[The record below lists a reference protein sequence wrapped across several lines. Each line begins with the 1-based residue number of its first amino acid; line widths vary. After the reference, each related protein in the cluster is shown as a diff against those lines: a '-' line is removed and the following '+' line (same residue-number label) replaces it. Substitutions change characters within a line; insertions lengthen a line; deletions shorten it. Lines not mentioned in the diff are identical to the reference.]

1 MVKTQ
6 RNNNRKKLNITRKI
20 GGAKSQFMNIV
31 DGANSKTKGAMT
43 NVGDAVSYVAPSK
56 EAVGSLALGTAAGVG
71 TAAAVGIATGATQ
84 IGALAATTFIAGSAP
99 YISVAAWL
107 APVGTSVGGVAGGG
121 GAAMIAAALPFA
133 GPIAAGVA
141 AGLLLAYTTYSVARK
156 NRIKKRVKHFLKKEM
171 LHALDKMNEKSKQ
184 SKLSESK
191 YPPLKHYDKFEA
203 NVKQF
208 FIDYGVFDKLADIF
222 LSFQSSMLHFYPSEK
237 LMFPIQ
243 FKNVDKDSKETP
255 NDDLK
260 RIDLTQ
266 EPYVSYPVGSNF
278 TCFYDYLTTKDY
290 IYFTCD
296 QMKSGGKTS
305 FLRVKINSKRLTTK
319 STAEVISYFKKK
331 LSYIS
336 HTSGSKP
343 TSQDMFNLEHPEQ
356 QKNMGSQT
364 VSEEGNQTGGSYL
377 SDDDLS
383 DDGLSDDGLSD
394 DGLSDDD
401 LSDYENQMGGG
412 IFGNKDEHIKGI
424 EILKIP
430 EVDLLKMGDEDKKEV
445 AEYEKDI
452 VVEQLEINETSK
464 KILFKFD
471 KDGYIR
477 ENLLEDDIA
486 YTRIRKNDKIIGIF
500 VDGEPILDDTKKQK
514 INDKN
519 FNELN
524 EQLSKLTGTVQI
536 KIKRGLKE
544 VGTFD
549 DVPIT
554 EITITKDSSSN
565 KFSDLGIRI
574 NKIDKRINK
583 IDGFL
588 FGKDGVSIEEVKK
601 ESIAYEVGFRKGD
614 FILEVNGQKP
624 ESIEDFMRFYNEIP
638 EGKDAIFKVKHKAKY
653 TALQSTARGINYGTQ
668 SVAGFVVAPIIIT
681 GTAFFKLLNFTR
693 WKIIDIMT
701 VDDNNNKNYSRAI
714 SKENTIATEF
724 TKNVLVLMQFPPFVE
739 YIQTEV
745 KKFQTAYLDDFQS
758 KADSEDDA
766 YIEFEDKEAAA
777 KVAADVASEKEK
789 QEIATERKNMLAS
802 IDESLKKTDEQ
813 TAQIKADSEAKVANS
828 EARVA
833 EAEQKVKTLEE
844 TNKMLSDQTKKG
856 EQKADQSGGGL
867 FGPSMYSRGN
877 VIQSSKSKMFQG
889 LRTRKFSEGEKK
901 LFIEFVYYST
911 YAFYHVFS
919 KELRVRESEMQK
931 FFGDY
936 IDDLMDMFKRHFSTI
951 INSSSI
957 YISIARALAITFKKK
972 LDAAFKPSDK
982 HLVLTKIDQN
992 KESTLNETGAIEEE
1006 FKQDNLFS
1014 TDSFFNL
1021 KNKKIRDFI
1030 FKTYRNIKD
1039 LENAMDD
1046 AQLGNRQYKIASRLD
1061 YRFTVEILGKKPMQQ
1076 GRVESHQVRTAL
1088 NNIFSGNFGMFRNIL
1103 DDIDKAIDEFDGVS
1117 ITELQEKLQTRLPK
1131 LANLGRNGITFQ
1143 FDEGLLKMGG
1153 EQKDLIEQQ
1162 IAYKEEELNNLRKK
1176 QNTIRRIGVAED

>member
-6 RNNNRKKLNITRKI
+6 RNNNIKKLNVTRKI
-20 GGAKSQFMNIV
+20 GGAKSQFMKMVEGTNR
-31 DGANSKTKGAMT
+31 GTKGAMT
-43 NVGDAVSYVAPSK
+43 NIGDAVSYVAPSK
-56 EAVGSLALGTAAGVG
+56 EAVGSLALGTAVGVG
-71 TAAAVGIATGATQ
+71 TAAGVGVATGAT
-84 IGALAATTFIAGSAP
+84 ATTVMAATSFIAGTLP
-99 YISVAAWL
+99 YIQVAAWL
-107 APVGTSVGGVAGGG
+107 APVGTSVSGIAGGG

-243 FKNVDKDSKETP
+243 FKNVDKNSKETP

-319 STAEVISYFKKK
+319 STEEVIKYFKKK

-336 HTSGSKP
+336 HTSSSKP

-364 VSEEGNQTGGSYL
+364 VSEEGTQTGGSSF
-377 SDDDLS
+377 SDDDFS
-383 DDGLSDDGLSD
+383 DDGLSDDSLSD

-401 LSDYENQMGGG
+401 FSDDGLSDDENQMGGA
-412 IFGNKDEHIKGI
+412 IFGNKNERVEGI

-430 EVDLLKMGDEDKKEV
+430 EVDLLKMGDEEKKEV
-445 AEYEKDI
+445 AEFAKDI
-452 VVEQLEINETSK
+452 VVEEFEINDTSK
-464 KILFKFD
+464 KLLFKFN

-477 ENLLEDDIA
+477 ENLLENDIA
-486 YTRIRKNDKIIGIF
+486 YKKIRKNDKVVGIF
-500 VDGEPILDDTKKQK
+500 VDGEPILDDTKNQK

-519 FNELN
+519 FTEMN
-524 EQLSKLTGTVQI
+524 EQLSKLRGTVQI

-544 VGTFD
+544 VGTFQ

-554 EITITKDSSSN
+554 EIEITKGDENESFGIRAKSYSGEEKGIQLEDVTKDSVAFN
-565 KFSDLGIRI
+565 
-574 NKIDKRINK
+574 
-583 IDGFL
+583 
-588 FGKDGVSIEEVKK
+588 
-601 ESIAYEVGFRKGD
+601 AGFRKGD
-614 FILEVNGQKP
+614 IILQFNG
-624 ESIEDFMRFYNEIP
+624 NEIDTVDTFSQLFRNTP
-638 EGKDAIFKVKHKAKY
+638 MGNKIIIKVKHKAKY
-653 TALQSTARGINYGTQ
+653 TALESTARGVNYGVQT
-668 SVAGFVVAPIIIT
+668 VAGLAFAPIIIT

-701 VDDNNNKNYSRAI
+701 VDDNNNKNFTRAI

-745 KKFQTAYLDDFQS
+745 KKFQTAYLEDFQS

-766 YIEFEDKEAAA
+766 YIEFEDKEATA

-789 QEIATERKNMLAS
+789 QEMQEEKAQMLKEV
-802 IDESLKKTDEQ
+802 DEKLEKLEKSDAQ
-813 TAQIKADSEAKVANS
+813 TAQIKADSEAKVA
-828 EARVA
+828 EL
-833 EAEQKVKTLEE
+833 EQKLTTLEN
-844 TNKMLSDQTKKG
+844 TKSTQSDQT
-856 EQKADQSGGGL
+856 GGGL
-867 FGPSMYSRGN
+867 FGPSMRARGN
-877 VIQSSKSKMFQG
+877 VIKSSKSKMFQG

-936 IDDLMDMFKRHFSTI
+936 IDDLMDMFKNHFSTI

-972 LDAAFKPSDK
+972 LEAAFKPSDK

-1076 GRVESHQVRTAL
+1076 GRIESHQVRTAL
-1088 NNIFSGNFGMFRNIL
+1088 NNIFAGNFGMFRNIL

-1117 ITELQEKLQTRLPK
+1117 IMELQEKLQTRLPK
-1131 LANLGRNGITFQ
+1131 LANIGRNGITFQ

-1162 IAYKEEELNNLRKK
+1162 IAYKQQELDDLKKK
-1176 QNTIRRIGVAED
+1176 QTTIRRIGLLED

>member
-6 RNNNRKKLNITRKI
+6 RNNNIKKLNATRKI
-20 GGAKSQFMNIV
+20 GGAKSQFMKVVEGTNR
-31 DGANSKTKGAMT
+31 STKGAMT
-43 NVGDAVSYVAPSK
+43 NIGDAVSYVAPSK
-56 EAVGSLALGTAAGVG
+56 EAVGSLALGTTAAVGTAAGVG
-71 TAAAVGIATGATQ
+71 MATTVAATGLTATISATSFLGNIAPIAAA
-84 IGALAATTFIAGSAP
+84 
-99 YISVAAWL
+99 ISWL
-107 APVGTSVGGVAGGG
+107 APGGVGGTAL
-121 GAAMIAAALPFA
+121 AAALPWA
-133 GPIAAGVA
+133 GPIGAGVA

-184 SKLSESK
+184 SKLSDTK

-222 LSFQSSMLHFYPSEK
+222 LSFQSNMLHFYPSEK

-243 FKNVDKDSKETP
+243 FKSVDKNSKETP
-255 NDDLK
+255 NDGIK

-319 STAEVISYFKKK
+319 SAEEVIKYFKKK

-336 HTSGSKP
+336 HTSSSKP
-343 TSQDMFNLEHPEQ
+343 TSKDMFNLEHPEQ

-364 VSEEGNQTGGSYL
+364 VSEEGTQTGGSSFSDDDFSDDGL
-377 SDDDLS
+377 SDDGLS

-401 LSDYENQMGGG
+401 FSDDGLSDDENQMGGA
-412 IFGNKDEHIKGI
+412 IFGNSNKNERVEGI

-430 EVDLLKMGDEDKKEV
+430 DVDLLKMGDEEKKEV
-445 AEYEKDI
+445 AEYEKDV
-452 VVEQLEINETSK
+452 VVEKFEINETSK

-500 VDGEPILDDTKKQK
+500 VDGEPILDDTKKEK
-514 INDKN
+514 INKKN
-519 FNELN
+519 YTEMN
-524 EQLSKLTGTVQI
+524 EQLSKLRGTVQI

-544 VGTFD
+544 VGTFGD
-549 DVPIT
+549 IPIT
-554 EITITKDSSSN
+554 EVKITKDSNSN
-565 KFSDLGIRI
+565 KFSDLGLRI
-574 NKIDKRINK
+574 HK

-588 FGKDGVSIEEVKK
+588 FGKEGISIEEVKK

-614 FILEVNGQKP
+614 FILEVNGQEP

-653 TALQSTARGINYGTQ
+653 TALERTARGVSYGAQ
-668 SVAGFVVAPIIIT
+668 SVAGFAVAPIIIT

-701 VDDNNNKNYSRAI
+701 VDDNNHKNFTRAI

-745 KKFQTAYLDDFQS
+745 KKFQTAYLEDFQS

-777 KVAADVASEKEK
+777 KVAADIASEKEK
-789 QEIATERKNMLAS
+789 QEMQEEKAQMLKMV
-802 IDESLKKTDEQ
+802 DEKLEKSDAQ
-813 TAQIKADSEAKVANS
+813 TAQIKADSEAKVA
-828 EARVA
+828 EL
-833 EAEQKVKTLEE
+833 EQKLTTLEN
-844 TNKMLSDQTKKG
+844 TKSTQSDQSDQT
-856 EQKADQSGGGL
+856 GGGL
-867 FGPSMYSRGN
+867 FGPSMRARGN
-877 VIQSSKSKMFQG
+877 VIKSSKSKMFQG

-919 KELRVRESEMQK
+919 KELKVRESEMQK

-936 IDDLMDMFKRHFSTI
+936 IDDLMDMFKKHFSTI

-972 LDAAFKPSDK
+972 LDAAFKPSEK

-1006 FKQDNLFS
+1006 FKQDKLFS

-1076 GRVESHQVRTAL
+1076 GRIESHQVRTAL
-1088 NNIFSGNFGMFRNIL
+1088 NNIFAGNFGMFRNIL

-1117 ITELQEKLQTRLPK
+1117 IMELQEKLQTRLPK
-1131 LANLGRNGITFQ
+1131 LANIGRNGITFQ

-1176 QNTIRRIGVAED
+1176 QNTIRRIGLLED